1 MARKKSRPEK
11 VGALHRKAE
20 KVPTERGKTGLKKQP
35 PDAQKLIHELK
46 VHQGELEMK
55 NEELRRAQLELEE
68 AKTKYEESYDFAP
81 VGYFTLDKKARIVEA
96 NLTGARLL
104 GAERSSLKNEP
115 FSLFVLPEFLNHF
128 HFYHQHLL
136 QGDLNQVLELKLRK
150 RDGTS
155 FYASLRCIACQESEG
170 QSTQVRCA
178 VTDITERKRME
189 EDIRQSRDEL
199 EMRVQDRTAELAKA
213 NEVLQAEFFER
224 RRTEESLRESEKR
237 LHHLS
242 YRLLD
247 AQEGERKRIAGELH
261 DSIGQSLSALKFT
274 LERKLSLMK
283 KGKPPAGIALEDI
296 VLMMQNCIDENRRIM
311 TNLRPSILDDLGILA
326 TLNWFLREF
335 QKAYPHLNVQQQ
347 FAIREDQVP
356 DHLKIIIY
364 RVLQEATNNFV
375 RHSKGDRVFLSL
387 SKKGMAIEFM
397 IQDNGAGFDPGNLPR
412 GMGLSSME
420 ERVKLSGGA
429 FGIESAPGKGSMIRA
444 TWSL

>member
-11 VGALHRKAE
+11 VGALRRKAE
-20 KVPTERGKTGLKKQP
+20 KVLTERGKTGLKKLS
-35 PDAQKLIHELK
+35 PDAQKLIQELK
-46 VHQGELEMK
+46 VHQVELEMQ
-55 NEELRRAQLELEE
+55 NEKLRRAQLELEE
-68 AKTKYEESYDFAP
+68 ARNKYEGLYDSAP
-81 VGYFTLDKKARIVEA
+81 IGYFTLDKKARIVEA

-104 GAERSSLKNEP
+104 GAERSSLRNEP
-115 FSLFVLPEFLNHF
+115 FSRFVLPEFLDPF

-136 QGDLNQVLELKLRK
+136 QGDINQALELKLRK
-150 RDGTS
+150 RDGNS
-155 FYASLRCIACQESEG
+155 FYASLHCIACQESEG
-170 QSTQVRCA
+170 QSIQIRCA
-178 VTDITERKRME
+178 VTDITERKEME
-189 EDIRQSRDEL
+189 EEIRKSRDEL
-199 EMRVQDRTAELAKA
+199 EIRVQERTADLARA
-213 NEVLQAEFFER
+213 NELFQVEIIQR
-224 RRTEESLRESEKR
+224 RRAEDSLRESEKR

-283 KGKPPAGIALEDI
+283 KEKPPAGIALEDI

-347 FAIREDQVP
+347 FAIQEKQVH

-364 RVLQEATNNFV
+364 RVLQEAMNNFV

-387 SKKGMAIEFM
+387 SKKGRAIEFM

-429 FGIESAPGKGSMIRA
+429 FGIESAAGKGTIIRA
-444 TWSL
+444 TWPL